1 MIKSKAIQ
9 SKSRKKINNRRKSRE
24 LAMKSIYRGLVNTF
38 DLTQIQKDIRE
49 DPDFIRADEKF
60 YVEILKGVFKNLETL
75 KLEITSYLDRS
86 YEELSPIELSII
98 YSSLYE
104 LKYSLSVPYKVVI
117 NEAIEVAKSF
127 GGVDGY
133 KYINGILNQ
142 AAEKIEKKNLIKINK
157 LQCLRMKF
165 IVFPN

>member
-1 MIKSKAIQ
+1 MIDSKPTKSKL
-9 SKSRKKINNRRKSRE
+9 RKKINNRRKSRE

-49 DPDFIRADEKF
+49 DPDFIRADEEF
-60 YVEILKGVFKNLETL
+60 YVEILKGVFKNQETL
-75 KLEITSYLDRS
+75 KLEIISYIDRS

-104 LKYSLSVPYKVVI
+104 LKYSPSVPYKVVI

-127 GGVDGY
+127 GGVDGF

-142 AAEKIEKKNLIKINK
+142 AAEKNRKEEFGKQK
-157 LQCLRMKF
+157 
-165 IVFPN
+165 

>member
-1 MIKSKAIQ
+1 MINSKTTKSKL
-9 SKSRKKINNRRKSRE
+9 RKKINNRRKSRE

-38 DLTQIQKDIRE
+38 DLKQIQKDIHD
-49 DPDFIRADEKF
+49 DPDFIRADEKL
-60 YVEILKGVFKNLETL
+60 YIEILKGVFKNLDTL
-75 KLEITSYLDRS
+75 KLEIVTYLDRS

-117 NEAIEVAKSF
+117 NEAIEIAKLF

-133 KYINGILNQ
+133 KYINGVLNQ
-142 AAEKIEKKNLIKINK
+142 AAEKNRKEEFDKHK
-157 LQCLRMKF
+157 
-165 IVFPN
+165 

>member
-1 MIKSKAIQ
+1 MIDSKPFKSKL
-9 SKSRKKINNRRKSRE
+9 RKKINNRRKSRE

-38 DLTQIQKDIRE
+38 DLIQIQKDIRE

-60 YVEILKGVFKNLETL
+60 YVEILKGVFKNLDTL
-75 KLEITSYLDRS
+75 KLEIVSYLDRS

-117 NEAIEVAKSF
+117 NEAIEIAKLF

-142 AAEKIEKKNLIKINK
+142 AAKKNRNEEFNK
-157 LQCLRMKF
+157 S
-165 IVFPN
+165 

>member
-1 MIKSKAIQ
+1 MIDSKPFK

-38 DLTQIQKDIRE
+38 DLKQIQKDIRD

-60 YVEILKGVFKNLETL
+60 YVEILKGVFKNIEKL
-75 KLEITSYLDRS
+75 KLEIISYIDRS

-104 LKYSLSVPYKVVI
+104 LKYSPSIPYKVVI
-117 NEAIEVAKSF
+117 NEAIEIAKSF
-127 GGVDGY
+127 GGTDGF
-133 KYINGILNQ
+133 KYVNGILNQ
-142 AAEKIEKKNLIKINK
+142 AAEKNRKEEFDK
-157 LQCLRMKF
+157 Q
-165 IVFPN
+165 

>member
-1 MIKSKAIQ
+1 MIDSKPTKSKL
-9 SKSRKKINNRRKSRE
+9 RKKINNRRKSRE

-49 DPDFIRADEKF
+49 DPDFIRADEEF
-60 YVEILKGVFKNLETL
+60 YVEILKGVFKNQETL
-75 KLEITSYLDRS
+75 KLEIISYVDRS

-104 LKYSLSVPYKVVI
+104 LKYSPSVPYKVVI

-127 GGVDGY
+127 GGVDGF

-142 AAEKIEKKNLIKINK
+142 AAKKNRKEEFGK
-157 LQCLRMKF
+157 QK
-165 IVFPN
+165 

>member
-1 MIKSKAIQ
+1 MINSKIEKSK
-9 SKSRKKINNRRKSRE
+9 KVKKINNRRKSRE
-24 LAMKSIYRGLVNTF
+24 LIMKSIYRGLVNQF
-38 DLTQIQKDIRE
+38 DIKQIQKDIHD

-60 YVEILKGVFKNLETL
+60 YNEIVQGVFKNLETL
-75 KLEITSYLDRS
+75 KAEIVTYLDRS

-104 LKYSLSVPYKVVI
+104 LKYSSSVPYKVVI

-133 KYINGILNQ
+133 KYINGVLNQ
-142 AAEKIEKKNLIKINK
+142 AAEKNRKEEFDKHK
-157 LQCLRMKF
+157 
-165 IVFPN
+165 

>member
-1 MIKSKAIQ
+1 MIESKAIQ

-24 LAMKSIYRGLVNTF
+24 LAMKSIYRGLVNNF

-104 LKYSLSVPYKVVI
+104 LKYSPSVPYKVVI

-142 AAEKIEKKNLIKINK
+142 AAEKNRKEEFNKNK
-157 LQCLRMKF
+157 
-165 IVFPN
+165 

>member
-1 MIKSKAIQ
+1 MINSLSTK

-38 DLTQIQKDIRE
+38 DLTQIQKDIRD

-60 YVEILKGVFKNLETL
+60 YVEILKGVFKNIEKL
-75 KLEITSYLDRS
+75 KLEIISYIDRS

-104 LKYSLSVPYKVVI
+104 LKYSPSIPYKVVI
-117 NEAIEVAKSF
+117 NEAIEIAKSF
-127 GGVDGY
+127 GGTDGF

-142 AAEKIEKKNLIKINK
+142 AAKKNRKREFDK
-157 LQCLRMKF
+157 HK
-165 IVFPN
+165 